1 MPPVDKIPEGED
13 TIRILLTTDNHV
25 GYNETD
31 PVRGDDGW
39 KTFHEITRLAKQLDV
54 DMIVQGGDLFHINKP
69 SKKSLFHVMKSLR
82 LNCMG
87 DRPCELEL
95 LSDPTQALDS
105 GFGTVN
111 YEDPNL
117 NISIPVFAISGNHD
131 DATGEGLLSPLDILS
146 VSGLV
151 NHFGKI
157 PDSENITVSPLLFQK
172 GRTKLALYGM
182 ANVRDERLHRAFR
195 DGHVKFQRPNIQ
207 TDQWFNLFC
216 IHQNHAQHSITS
228 SIPESYLPNFLDF
241 VLWGHEHECI
251 AYPVHN
257 PETGF
262 DVLQAG
268 SSVATSLS
276 EGEVADKHTFL
287 LSIRDQ
293 RYSIEPIKL
302 NTVRPFVLKEIV
314 LSQTDLISGAA
325 SKSDVIALLSQE
337 VESSIVK
344 ANENFKQNNAELFD
358 EDDTEEDVAKKIP
371 LPLIRIRV
379 EYSGGYEIENTRRF
393 SNRFVGKVANPND
406 IIQFYKKRTSETGP
420 KKTKFSDKD
429 LLEEGES
436 NKKSTE
442 IQLQDLIEKFI
453 SVADLSLLPEAGMN
467 YAVKR
472 YIDNEDKHVLQNYI
486 ENEIKKETE
495 MLMKIDIEDTSVYD
509 KDNDYSKKIFR
520 QLLSQIK
527 LENKKIDH
535 ESMDFDM
542 EPSLS
547 TKKAAPK
554 RNTKKT
560 KRSEEIVVSED
571 EDDDFQEEIEEKPAA
586 RKKSGRNTKANKK
599 EEIISDNDDDIID
612 SDLDEGQQQTTR
624 RGGSAPR
631 AKRVSTS
638 SRGRGRKT
646 SSLKD
651 SVMNL

>member
-1 MPPVDKIPEGED
+1 M
-13 TIRILLTTDNHV
+13 
-25 GYNETD
+25 
-31 PVRGDDGW
+31 
-39 KTFHEITRLAKQLDV
+39 
-54 DMIVQGGDLFHINKP
+54 
-69 SKKSLFHVMKSLR
+69 
-82 LNCMG
+82 
-87 DRPCELEL
+87 
-95 LSDPTQALDS
+95 
-105 GFGTVN
+105 
-111 YEDPNL
+111 
-117 NISIPVFAISGNHD
+117 
-131 DATGEGLLSPLDILS
+131 
-146 VSGLV
+146 
-151 NHFGKI
+151 
-157 PDSENITVSPLLFQK
+157 
-172 GRTKLALYGM
+172 
-182 ANVRDERLHRAFR
+182 
-195 DGHVKFQRPNIQ
+195 
-207 TDQWFNLFC
+207 
-216 IHQNHAQHSITS
+216 
-228 SIPESYLPNFLDF
+228 
-241 VLWGHEHECI
+241 
-251 AYPVHN
+251 
-257 PETGF
+257 
-262 DVLQAG
+262 
-268 SSVATSLS
+268 
-276 EGEVADKHTFL
+276 
-287 LSIRDQ
+287 
-293 RYSIEPIKL
+293 
-302 NTVRPFVLKEIV
+302 LKEIV
-314 LSQTDLISGAA
+314 LLQTDLILGAA
-325 SKSDVIALLSQE
+325 SKSDVIALLLQE

-420 KKTKFSDKD
+420 KKTKFLDKD

-612 SDLDEGQQQTTR
+612 LDLDEGQQQTTR
-624 RGGSAPR
+624 RGGLAPR